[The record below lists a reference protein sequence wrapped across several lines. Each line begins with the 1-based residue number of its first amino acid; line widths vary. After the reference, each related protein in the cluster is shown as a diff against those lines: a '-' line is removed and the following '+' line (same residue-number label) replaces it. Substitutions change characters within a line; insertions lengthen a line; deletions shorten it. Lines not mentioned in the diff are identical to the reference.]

1 MQLNELTF
9 LQYAMK
15 YYDNPHCHDISEFEE
30 DIKRFQYIRKLFN
43 RYTKDGDL
51 RERLI
56 LNHIIIIYNTFGN
69 NATNMLFFKLK
80 DYHEYL
86 KPFIEFL
93 NFLPENVRYEGLLI
107 HTSKIHSNEE
117 VKQRLKEL

>member
-56 LNHIIIIYNTFGN
+56 LNHIIIIYNAFGN

-93 NFLPENVRYEGLLI
+93 NFLPENVRYEGLSI
-107 HTSKIHSNEE
+107 HTSKINSNEE